1 MVDGKCPHC
10 GSSEIYVSDN
20 PFYEAFMVKTEAG
33 TDLFSVQCYLCLSCR
48 AMELHAAERS
58 PSLFGKNK
66 ALIHEVPKSAN
77 WKKVA

>member
-1 MVDGKCPHC
+1 MIHGKCPHC

-20 PFYEAFMVKTEAG
+20 PFYQGFTVRTEAG
-33 TDLFSVQCYLCLSCR
+33 ADLFSVQCYLCLSCR

-58 PSLFGKNK
+58 PGLFGKTK
-66 ALIHEVPKSAN
+66 SLGEEVPKSNN